1 MTDPEF
7 RFQREGPLYPK
18 TLYNRPVSRHGAG
31 RLLVVGGHAS
41 DFSMPTT
48 IYQFAMAAGIGD
60 CRVVLPDGLA
70 KLLAGA
76 PGTYFVPQTA
86 SGSLGPGALGR
97 ILELA
102 EESDAMALGASLS
115 NNSETT
121 ILVEKI
127 VSNTESPLI
136 IFDEALPLLKHL
148 MPTLTKKPTTLLIL
162 TMAEVFK
169 VCGSLGIPIRSTGDT
184 GLIVKLRIVQSL
196 LDEISCQ
203 LAVIGP
209 DIITSSADGLI
220 VTPINPGLLQNS
232 SLMYSVLSVFWLQN
246 HVDAPAGLATGAFI
260 LHKLS
265 DSVGETSSTASLSR
279 ALELAIREE

>member
-1 MTDPEF
+1 MADPDF
-7 RFQREGPLYPK
+7 KFQRTAPLYPK
-18 TLYNRPVSRHGAG
+18 ILYNRPVSRHAAG

-48 IYQFAMAAGIGD
+48 IYQFALAAGLGD
-60 CRVVLPDGLA
+60 CHVVLPDGLA

-76 PGTYFVPQTA
+76 PGTYFVPQTS
-86 SGSLGPGALGR
+86 SGSLSPMALGR

-102 EESDAMALGASLS
+102 EESDALALGASLS

-121 ILVEKI
+121 ILTEKI
-127 VSNTESPLI
+127 VTSTVSPLI
-136 IFDEALPLLKHL
+136 VFDEALPLLKHL

-169 VCGSLGIPIRSTGDT
+169 VCGALGIPVRSTSDT
-184 GLIVKLRIVQSL
+184 GLIVKLRIIQNL

-209 DIITSSADGLI
+209 DIITSSKEGLI
-220 VTPINPGLLQNS
+220 VTPIDPGLLQIP
-232 SLMYSVLSVFWLQN
+232 SLLYAVLSVFWLQN
-246 HVDAPAGLATGAFI
+246 RTDPAAGLATGAFI
-260 LHKLS
+260 THILS
-265 DSVGETSSTASLSR
+265 RSASATASTASLAH

>member
-1 MTDPEF
+1 MTDPDF

-41 DFSMPTT
+41 DFSMPTN

-60 CRVVLPDGLA
+60 CHVVLPDGLA

-86 SGSLGPGALGR
+86 SGSLSPGALGR
-97 ILELA
+97 ILELS
-102 EESDAMALGASLS
+102 EESDALALGASLS

-127 VSNTESPLI
+127 VSSIQSPVVL
-136 IFDEALPLLKHL
+136 FDEALPLLKHL
-148 MPTLTKKPTTLLIL
+148 MTTLTKKPSTLLIL

-169 VCGSLGIPIRSTGDT
+169 VCGALGIPIRSTGDT
-184 GLIVKLRIVQSL
+184 GLVVKLRIIQNL
-196 LDEISCQ
+196 LDEIDCQ

-209 DIITSSADGLI
+209 DIITTSTEGLI
-220 VTPINPGLLQNS
+220 VTPVNPALLQHP
-232 SLMYSVLSVFWLQN
+232 SLMYAVLSVFWLQN
-246 HVDAPAGLATGAFI
+246 HADEPAGLATGAFI

-265 DSVGETSSTASLSR
+265 DSIGETSSTASLSH